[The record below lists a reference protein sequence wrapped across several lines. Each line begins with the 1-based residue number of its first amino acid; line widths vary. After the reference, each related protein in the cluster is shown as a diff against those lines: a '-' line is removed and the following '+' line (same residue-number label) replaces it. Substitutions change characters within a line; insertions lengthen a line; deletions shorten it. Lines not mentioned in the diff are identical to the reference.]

1 LPIANFLVL
10 SKGIGNRQLAI
21 GNDLRSSNLTRRVVI
36 TGLGLVT
43 PVGNTVEDTWTA
55 LMSGRSGADYI
66 KKFDAERFSVRFACE
81 VKNFDPLTF
90 IAKKEA
96 RKMGAF
102 IHYAIAASIEAMA
115 DSGIKLTPEGKF
127 PDDISENAGTYIS
140 SGIGDFWA
148 IEREHSKLLDDGPDR
163 VSPFFIVSAIVN
175 LAAGQV
181 SIRFGAKGPNSA
193 TATACAAGAHAIGDS
208 FKIIQRADADIMIC
222 GGAESAITPMSI
234 AGFASMRALSTNN
247 DDPPHASRP
256 FERDRDGF
264 VIGEGAGIMILEEL
278 ESAKRRG
285 AKIYAEI
292 VGYGAAADAFHL
304 TMPDE
309 TGSGARRV
317 MQRCL
322 KDAGVRPEQ
331 VGYIN
336 AHGTSTPYNDK
347 FETFA
352 IKATFGE
359 HAYKLAVSSTK
370 SMTGHLLGAAGGIES
385 VFSVLALQRNVL
397 PPTINYVNP
406 DPECDLDY
414 VPNEP
419 REARVDYV
427 LSNSFGFGGT
437 NAALLFKRYEE

>member
-1 LPIANFLVL
+1 LIL
-10 SKGIGNRQLAI
+10 K
-21 GNDLRSSNLTRRVVI
+21 RRVVV

-43 PVGNTVEDTWTA
+43 PVGNTVEETWSA
-55 LMSGRSGADYI
+55 LMHGQSGVDYI
-66 KKFDAERFSVRFACE
+66 KKFDTEKFNVKFAAEI
-81 VKNFDPLTF
+81 KNFDPLNF
-90 IAKKEA
+90 IEKKEA

-102 IHYAIAASIEAMA
+102 IHYAIAAADEAMR
-115 DSGIKLTPEGKF
+115 DSGLAIT
-127 PDDISENAGTYIS
+127 DENAEQVGTYIS

-148 IEREHSKLLDDGPDR
+148 IEREHSKLLNEGPNR

-208 FKIIQRADADIMIC
+208 FRLIQYGFADAMIC
-222 GGAESAITPMSI
+222 GGAESAITPMSV
-234 AGFASMRALSTNN
+234 AGFAAMRALSTRN
-247 DDPPHASRP
+247 DDPLHASRP

-278 ESAKRRG
+278 ESAKKRG
-285 AKIYAEI
+285 ARIYAEV
-292 VGYGAAADAFHL
+292 VGYAMTADAFHL

-309 TGSGARRV
+309 TGSGAIRAMRKT
-317 MQRCL
+317 MQ
-322 KDAGVRPEQ
+322 DALVQPEE
-331 VGYIN
+331 VDYIN

-347 FETFA
+347 FETLA
-352 IKATFGE
+352 IKETFGE

-370 SMTGHLLGAAGGIES
+370 SMTGHLLGAAGGIEG
-385 VFSVLALQRNVL
+385 VFSVLSIYRKTVL
-397 PPTINYVNP
+397 PTVNYVNP

-419 REARVDYV
+419 RELDVRYA

-437 NAALLFKRYEE
+437 NAALLFKKYEE

>member
-1 LPIANFLVL
+1 
-10 SKGIGNRQLAI
+10 
-21 GNDLRSSNLTRRVVI
+21 LTRRVVI

-43 PVGNTVEDTWTA
+43 PVGNTVEETWTA

-66 KKFDAERFSVRFACE
+66 KKFDAERFPVKFACE
-81 VKNFDPLTF
+81 VKNFDPLAF
-90 IAKKEA
+90 IARKEA

-102 IHYAIAASIEAMA
+102 IHYAIAASIEALR
-115 DSGIKLTPEGKF
+115 DSGFQMTPEGKF
-127 PDDISENAGTYIS
+127 PDDVSENAGTYIS

-148 IEREHSKLLDDGPDR
+148 IEREHSKLLDHGPDR

-208 FKIIQRADADIMIC
+208 FKIIQRGDADLMIC
-222 GGAESAITPMSI
+222 GGAESAITPMSV

-247 DDPPHASRP
+247 EDPVHASRP

-264 VIGEGAGIMILEEL
+264 VIGEGAGIMILEDL
-278 ESAKRRG
+278 ESAKKRG
-285 AKIYAEI
+285 ARIYAE
-292 VGYGAAADAFHL
+292 VAGYGIAADAFHL

-317 MQRCL
+317 MQRTL
-322 KDAGVRPEQ
+322 KDANIKPEE

-347 FETFA
+347 FETKA
-352 IKATFGE
+352 IKDTFGE

-370 SMTGHLLGAAGGIES
+370 SMTGHLLGAAGGIEG
-385 VFSVLALQRNVL
+385 VFSALVLQRKVL
-397 PPTINYVNP
+397 PPTINYFNSDP
-406 DPECDLDY
+406 DCDLDY

-419 REARVDYV
+419 RPAEVEYV

>member
-1 LPIANFLVL
+1 
-10 SKGIGNRQLAI
+10 
-21 GNDLRSSNLTRRVVI
+21 VI

-43 PVGNTVEDTWTA
+43 PVGNTVEDTWTS
-55 LMSGRSGADYI
+55 LMNGRSGADYI
-66 KKFDAERFSVRFACE
+66 RKFDTTKFSVKFAAE
-81 VKNFDPLTF
+81 VKEFDPLKF
-90 IAKKEA
+90 IAKKDA

-102 IHYAIAASIEAMA
+102 IHYAIAASVEAIP
-115 DSGIKLTPEGKF
+115 DSGLPLTEAGKF
-127 PDDISENAGTYIS
+127 PDDIAENVGTYIS

-181 SIRFGAKGPNSA
+181 SIRFGAKGTNSA

-208 FKIIQRADADIMIC
+208 FKIIQRGDADYMIC
-222 GGAESAITPMSI
+222 GGAESAITPMSV
-234 AGFASMRALSTNN
+234 AGFSAMRALSTRNY
-247 DDPPHASRP
+247 DPQHASRP

-264 VIGEGAGIMILEEL
+264 VIGEGAGIMILEDL
-278 ESAKRRG
+278 ETAKKRG
-285 AKIYAEI
+285 ARIYAEV
-292 VGYGAAADAFHL
+292 VGYGTSADAFHL

-317 MQRCL
+317 MQRTL
-322 KDAGVRPEQ
+322 SDARVRPDQ

-347 FETFA
+347 FETQA
-352 IKATFGE
+352 IKATFGD

-370 SMTGHLLGAAGGIES
+370 SMTGHLLGAAGGIEG
-385 VFSVLALQRNVL
+385 VFSALALHRKVL
-397 PPTINYVNP
+397 PPTINYFNP
-406 DPECDLDY
+406 DPDCDLDY
-414 VPNEP
+414 IPNE
-419 REARVDYV
+419 ARAAEVEYV

-437 NAALLFKRYEE
+437 NAALLLKRYTE

>member
-1 LPIANFLVL
+1 
-10 SKGIGNRQLAI
+10 LA
-21 GNDLRSSNLTRRVVI
+21 RRVVV
-36 TGLGLVT
+36 TGLGLIT
-43 PVGNTVEDTWTA
+43 PVGNSVESTWSA
-55 LMSGRSGADYI
+55 LMNGQSGVDYI
-66 KKFDAERFSVRFACE
+66 KKFDTEKFSVKFAAE
-81 VKNFDPLTF
+81 IKDFDPLKF

-102 IHYAIAASIEAMA
+102 IHYAIAAAVEAMA
-115 DSGIKLTPEGKF
+115 DSGLALNEAGRL
-127 PDDISENAGTYIS
+127 PDNIAEQAGTYIS

-148 IEREHSKLLDDGPDR
+148 IEREHSKLLNEGPDR

-181 SIRFGAKGPNSA
+181 SIRYGAKGPNSA
-193 TATACAAGAHAIGDS
+193 TATACSAGAHAIGDS
-208 FKIIQRADADIMIC
+208 FKIIQRGDADIMIC
-222 GGAESAITPMSI
+222 GGAESAITPMSV
-234 AGFASMRALSTNN
+234 AGFASMRALSTRN

-278 ESAKRRG
+278 EYAKARG
-285 AKIYAEI
+285 ARIYAEL
-292 VGYGAAADAFHL
+292 VGYGMTADAFHL

-309 TGSGARRV
+309 TGSGAIRV
-317 MQRCL
+317 MTKTIR
-322 KDAGVRPEQ
+322 DAGIQPEQ
-331 VGYIN
+331 VGYVN

-347 FETFA
+347 FETLA
-352 IKATFGE
+352 IKKTFGD

-370 SMTGHLLGAAGGIES
+370 SMTGHLLGAAGGIEG
-385 VFSVLALQRNVL
+385 VFSVLSLYRKML

-414 VPNEP
+414 VPNVP
-419 REARVDYV
+419 RAAEVEYA